1 MKMHNKAAKV
11 QMPKKVMNDK
21 NAFDLKM
28 EDPVIDFGKDYQTN
42 VPIEHQNL
50 FKKIQSDNTLMKAI
64 PLKPPM
70 FFKTNTVFDTN
81 NMFTIS
87 KESSK

>member
-1 MKMHNKAAKV
+1 MKMHNKGAKV

-28 EDPVIDFGKDYQTN
+28 EDPVIDFGKNYLTDI
-42 VPIEHQNL
+42 PIEHQNL
-50 FKKIQSDNTLMKAI
+50 FKKIQSDNTPMKSI

-70 FFKTNTVFDTN
+70 FFKPNTAFDTN

-87 KESSK
+87 KDSSK